1 MTGGRMHADEVV
13 VDAGVVARLVAAQLP
28 QWAHLPVVHASSAGT
43 DNAMFRLGDDLVV
56 RLPRIARAVQSVE
69 REQRWLPLIGPALPV
84 ETPVP
89 LAQGVPGEGY
99 PFPWSVY
106 TWLRG
111 APPTA
116 SDLTERFVLDLA
128 ECLAALRALDVP
140 DGPVNHRGLTFDAR
154 DEVTRESIAAM
165 RGMPDEPG
173 IDTDAVTAV
182 WDAAFD
188 LPTCAP
194 PGTWVHDDVA
204 PGNLLVRDGRLTGLI
219 DFGGVSRGDPA
230 VDLQVAWNLLPR
242 PLRPVLREALDVDD
256 ATWLRSRAW
265 SLSQACLQL
274 PYYART
280 NKPLAANARYVI
292 GEVLA
297 DAAAHG

>member
-1 MTGGRMHADEVV
+1 MAGGRMHADEVV

-28 QWAHLPVVHASSAGT
+28 RWAHLPVVHASSAGT

-56 RLPRIARAVQSVE
+56 RLPRIARAVQSLE
-69 REQRWLPLIGPALPV
+69 REQRWLPVIGPALPV

-89 LAQGVPGEGY
+89 LAQGAPGEGY

-111 APPTA
+111 EPPAA
-116 SDLTERFVLDLA
+116 SDLTQRFVLDLA
-128 ECLAALRALDVP
+128 ACLAALRALDVP
-140 DGPVNHRGLTFDAR
+140 GGPVNHRGLTFDAR
-154 DEVTRESIAAM
+154 DRVTRESIAAM
-165 RGMPDEPG
+165 RGMPG

-182 WDAAFD
+182 WDAASD
-188 LPTCAP
+188 LPTCPP

-242 PLRPVLREALDVDD
+242 GLRPVLREALDVDE

-274 PYYART
+274 PYYVRT
-280 NKPLAANARYVI
+280 NRPLAANARYVI

-297 DAAAHG
+297 DAAARD